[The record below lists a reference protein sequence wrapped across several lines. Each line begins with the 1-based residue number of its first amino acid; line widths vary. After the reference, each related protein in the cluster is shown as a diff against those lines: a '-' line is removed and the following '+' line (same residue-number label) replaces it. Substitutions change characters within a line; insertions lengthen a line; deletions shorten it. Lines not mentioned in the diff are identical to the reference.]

1 MELLHRDCAGL
12 DVHKDT
18 VVACSRR
25 VLDTNKVEHQVETFG
40 TTTGELLRLS
50 EWLSERSTTHV
61 VMEATGI
68 YWRPVWHVL
77 EGSFELVL
85 ANAKHVKNV
94 PGRKSD
100 VADAHWLADLLAHGL
115 VRSSFVP
122 PQPVQQMREL
132 TRTRKQLVR
141 EVSQHVQRIQKVLE
155 DANIKLSSVVTDIMG
170 KSGRAI
176 LKAIIEGEAN
186 PGELAALANARVKK
200 SPEELAA
207 ALRGRVNEHHRF
219 MLEEHLDLIDALNR
233 SIAKIDARI
242 GGALAPFRVAAERL
256 KTMPG
261 ISDIAANVIVSEIGI
276 DMSRFGSAAHLIS
289 WAGLCPRMDQS
300 AGKHRSTRIRDGA
313 PWLKTVLVQCAF
325 AASRKKQSYL
335 RAQFLRLKSRRGP
348 KKAAIAVAASMLTS
362 AFYMLRDDV
371 EYKDL
376 GANHFDGADKTKAAE
391 RLVKRLRSLGF
402 GVRLEQEPWAQ
413 LAAEQAIA

>member
-1 MELLHRDCAGL
+1 
-12 DVHKDT
+12 
-18 VVACSRR
+18 
-25 VLDTNKVEHQVETFG
+25 VLDTNKVEHEVATFG
-40 TTTGELLRLS
+40 TTTSELLRLS

-68 YWRPVWHVL
+68 YWRPVWHIL

-85 ANAKHVKNV
+85 ANARHVKNV

-100 VADAHWLADLLAHGL
+100 VADAQWLADLLAHGL

-141 EVSQHVQRIQKVLE
+141 EVAQHVQRIQKVLE

-176 LKAIIEGEAN
+176 LTAIIDGKNDAA
-186 PGELAALANARVKK
+186 ELASLANVRVKK
-200 SPEELAA
+200 SPAELAE

-219 MLEEHLDLIDALNR
+219 MLGQHLDLIDALNQ
-233 SIAKIDARI
+233 SIAKIDTRI
-242 GGALAPFRVAAERL
+242 GGALDPFREAAERL

-261 ISDIAANVIVSEIGI
+261 ISDVAANVIVSEIGVE
-276 DMSRFGSAAHLIS
+276 MSRFASAAHLIS

-300 AGKHRSTRIRDGA
+300 AGKQRSTRIRDGA

-325 AASRKKQSYL
+325 AASRKKDSYL
-335 RAQFLRLKSRRGP
+335 RSQFLRLKGRRGP
-348 KKAAIAVAASMLTS
+348 KKAAIAVASSMLT
-362 AFYMLRDDV
+362 AAYYMLRDNVD
-371 EYKDL
+371 YKDL
-376 GANHFDGADKTKAAE
+376 GANHFDKADKSKTAQ
-391 RLVKRLRSLGF
+391 RLVQRLRNLGF
-402 GVRLEQEPWAQ
+402 GVQLQQDPWAQ
-413 LAAEQAIA
+413 LSEQVA